1 MRVVITGVTGNV
13 GTSLIEVLGTEPEV
27 DAIVGLAR
35 RVPRWQPPKTTWAAV
50 DVSRDDLEPHFR
62 CADAVVHLAWI
73 FQPTQDD
80 LATWRNNAVGS
91 IRVFDAV
98 ADPRP
103 SPRRLRARE
112 VLPGADTR
120 RLRAPASRR
129 PPGPGSPRLHL
140 QAPGG
145 VGPAPAVRRSLA
157 G

>member
-73 FQPTQDD
+73 FQPTH
-80 LATWRNNAVGS
+80 
-91 IRVFDAV
+91 
-98 ADPRP
+98 DPRP